1 MKKFF
6 HHIRK
11 RMLAGLIL
19 LLPLFAILLI
29 MLKLYKMLKG
39 EAGSQV
45 ANFLGVKPLLG
56 KNAVPVTTAFLLALI
71 LYVFGGLVK
80 LRWLNKMR
88 DWIENT
94 LLQFVPGYLTYKA
107 QVLQKI
113 NPKEDSRIPVWV
125 TTVVGKRPGLLIN
138 EQNEE
143 AVIFFPNS
151 PDSNNG

>member
-1 MKKFF
+1 MKKIFN
-6 HHIRK
+6 HIRK

-29 MLKLYKMLKG
+29 LLKLYKMLKG

-94 LLQFVPGYLTYKA
+94 LLQFIPG
-107 QVLQKI
+107 
-113 NPKEDSRIPVWV
+113 
-125 TTVVGKRPGLLIN
+125 
-138 EQNEE
+138 
-143 AVIFFPNS
+143 
-151 PDSNNG
+151 